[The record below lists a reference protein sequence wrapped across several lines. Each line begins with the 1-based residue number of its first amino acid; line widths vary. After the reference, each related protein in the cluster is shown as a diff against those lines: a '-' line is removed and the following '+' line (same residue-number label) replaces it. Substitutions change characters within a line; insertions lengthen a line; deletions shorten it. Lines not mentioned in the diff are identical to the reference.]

1 MSMLSR
7 VAGSLY
13 RAGASVEHADHVART
28 VDVHVTL
35 TLDRG
40 GRAEPELW
48 PRVLSLLEIE
58 GEAVADPRQA
68 VQIALFGAGPHSLR
82 QSIHDAR
89 QEAMSVR
96 PSISSEV
103 YESLNQLHWAL
114 AEARQDVL
122 VHDFAVWVQRE
133 VALLYGLIDETM
145 DHDERWEFLRLGRQL
160 ERAANGVRL
169 VTRKLEWLRGVD
181 DALEWA
187 AVLRSCS
194 AFEAYRWRVSAG
206 VEPASVVRFLLLDQT
221 LPRSARSA
229 IAEALVGV
237 RRIDRDGEPSEPHR
251 LLGQLSALFEYTVAN
266 QVVEDPAGFGAACA
280 ALSADLSNSLASTY
294 FRPTR
299 PDASRAAAAP
309 AIWARPTQQ
318 PQQQQ

>member
-1 MSMLSR
+1 
-7 VAGSLY
+7 
-13 RAGASVEHADHVART
+13 
-28 VDVHVTL
+28 
-35 TLDRG
+35 
-40 GRAEPELW
+40 
-48 PRVLSLLEIE
+48 
-58 GEAVADPRQA
+58 
-68 VQIALFGAGPHSLR
+68 
-82 QSIHDAR
+82 
-89 QEAMSVR
+89 MSVR

-114 AEARQDVL
+114 AETRREVL
-122 VHDFAVWVQRE
+122 VHDFATWVQRE

-160 ERAANGVRL
+160 ERAGNGVRL

-194 AFEAYRWRVSAG
+194 AFEAYRWRFSAG
-206 VEPASVVRFLLLDQT
+206 VEPVAVARFLLLDQT

-229 IAEALVGV
+229 VAEALVGV
-237 RRIDRDGEPSEPHR
+237 RRIDAAAEPSEPHR
-251 LLGQLSALFEYTVAN
+251 LLGQLSSLFEYTVAD
-266 QVVEDPAGFGAACA
+266 QVVADPGGFAVACA
-280 ALSADLSNSLASTY
+280 GLTTVLSDSLESTY

-299 PDASRAAAAP
+299 PDRRRAAAP
-309 AIWARPTQQ
+309 PIWARA

>member
-1 MSMLSR
+1 MLSR

-13 RAGASVEHADHVART
+13 RAGTAVEHADHVART
-28 VDVHVTL
+28 MDVHVTL
-35 TLDRG
+35 ALDRG
-40 GRAEPELW
+40 GRRDPEFW

-58 GEAVADPRQA
+58 AETVRDHREAVQMAVFGSGPR
-68 VQIALFGAGPHSLR
+68 SLR

-114 AEARQDVL
+114 AESRRDVL
-122 VHDFAVWVQRE
+122 VHDFAAWVQRE

-160 ERAANGVRL
+160 ERAGNGVRL

-181 DALEWA
+181 DAIEWA

-194 AFEAYRWRVSAG
+194 AFEAYRWRFSAG
-206 VEPASVVRFLLLDQT
+206 VEPVQVVRFLLLDQT
-221 LPRSARSA
+221 LPRSARCA
-229 IAEALVGV
+229 IAEALVSV
-237 RRIDRDGEPSEPHR
+237 RRIDSAGEPSEPHR
-251 LLGQLSALFEYTVAN
+251 LLGQLSGLFEYTVAH
-266 QVVEDPAGFGAACA
+266 QVVADPAGFGGACA
-280 ALSADLSNSLASTY
+280 DLAAAVSDSLASTY

-299 PDASRAAAAP
+299 TDRRREAAP
-309 AIWARPTQQ
+309 PIWARA

>member
-1 MSMLSR
+1 MLSR

-13 RAGASVEHADHVART
+13 RAGTAVEHADHVARIM
-28 VDVHVTL
+28 DVHVTL

-40 GRAEPELW
+40 RRPEPEFW

-58 GEAVADPRQA
+58 AESVPDHREAVEVA
-68 VQIALFGAGPHSLR
+68 VFGPGARSLQR
-82 QSIHDAR
+82 SIHDAR

-114 AEARQDVL
+114 TETRRSIL
-122 VHDFAVWVQRE
+122 VHDFAMWVQRE

-145 DHDERWEFLRLGRQL
+145 DHDERWEFLRLGRHL
-160 ERAANGVRL
+160 ERAGNGVRL

-181 DALEWA
+181 DSLEWA

-194 AFEAYRWRVSAG
+194 AFEAYRWRFSAG
-206 VEPASVVRFLLLDQT
+206 VEPAAVARFLLLDRT

-229 IAEALVGV
+229 IAEALVSV
-237 RRIDRDGEPSEPHR
+237 RRIDPEGEPSEPHR
-251 LLGQLSALFEYTVAN
+251 LLGQLSGLFEYTVAH
-266 QVVEDPAGFGAACA
+266 QVVADPAGFGGACA
-280 ALSADLSNSLASTY
+280 GLAGALSDSLAATY

-299 PDASRAAAAP
+299 HDAAPAAAAP
-309 AIWARPTQQ
+309 PIWARP

>member
-13 RAGASVEHADHVART
+13 RAGAAVERADHVART
-28 VDVHVTL
+28 MDVHVTL
-35 TLDRG
+35 ALDRG
-40 GRAEPELW
+40 GRHDPEFW

-58 GEAVADPRQA
+58 AGALRDHREAVRVAVFGPGPR
-68 VQIALFGAGPHSLR
+68 SLR

-89 QEAMSVR
+89 QWAMSVR
-96 PSISSEV
+96 PSLSSEV
-103 YESLNQLHWAL
+103 YESLNQLHWTL
-114 AEARQDVL
+114 TETSPDML
-122 VHDFAVWVQRE
+122 VHDFATWIQRE

-160 ERAANGVRL
+160 ERASNGVRL
-169 VTRKLEWLRGVD
+169 VTRKLEWLQGVD

-194 AFEAYRWRVSAG
+194 AFEAYRWRFSAG
-206 VEPASVVRFLLLDQT
+206 VEPVAVARFLLLDRT

-229 IAEALVGV
+229 VAEALVGV
-237 RRIDRDGEPSEPHR
+237 RRIDAAGEPSEPHR
-251 LLGQLSALFEYTVAN
+251 LLGQLSGLFEYTVAH
-266 QVVEDPAGFGAACA
+266 QVVADPGGFGTACA
-280 ALSADLSNSLASTY
+280 DLTAALSNSLASTY

-299 PDASRAAAAP
+299 TARGGAAAP
-309 AIWARPTQQ
+309 PIWARA